1 MNKYISIL
9 TFLFLSGNALAF
21 TLSTQPPSKFSK
33 NEIIVNVAASNCA
46 QSVTAGEL
54 LNLVEK
60 AFDEHWNR
68 VATCALKLTRGTVMS
83 GVDVSNDDLTTA
95 VGKATAGTIL
105 IGCSDQVTGST
116 LGVGG
121 NTGIDT
127 GAVLINDSN
136 TNFANLSESDKVAT
150 IAHEI
155 GHAFGLGHSSDPVA
169 LMYYA
174 VGGTIR
180 EKLTLDDYDGCTYLY
195 PHDSPG
201 SCNSVNLISGDN
213 SKPSGGVGFFKFFL
227 VGLVLASI
235 FGKFLN
241 SSKR

>member
-1 MNKYISIL
+1 MNKIFLMVSFLLL
-9 TFLFLSGNALAF
+9 TVDAFAF
-21 TLSTQPPSKFSK
+21 TLTTQPPSKFSS
-33 NEIIVNVAASNCA
+33 NEVVVNVAANNCD

-60 AFDEHWNR
+60 AFDQHWNR
-68 VATCALKLTRGTVMS
+68 VATCALKLSRGSVLT
-83 GVDVSNDDLTTA
+83 GVDVSTDDLNAA
-95 VGKATAGTIL
+95 VVKAGAGTIL
-105 IGCSDQVTGST
+105 VGCSDQVTGST

-121 NTGIDT
+121 NTGQNT
-127 GAVLINDSN
+127 GALLINDSN
-136 TNFANLSESDKVAT
+136 TNFANLSETDKIAT

-201 SCNSVNLISGDN
+201 SCNSVSFITDDKSN
-213 SKPSGGVGFFKFFL
+213 PSGGVGFFSMFAI
-227 VGLVLASI
+227 GLLMASVLGRL
-235 FGKFLN
+235 FK
-241 SSKR
+241 SSKM

>member
-1 MNKYISIL
+1 MKILSII
-9 TFLFLSGNALAF
+9 FSMVLSAEVLAF
-21 TLSTQPPSKFSK
+21 TLSSQPPAKFSK
-33 NEIIVNVAASNCA
+33 NKIVINVASNDCT
-46 QSVTAGEL
+46 QSVTSGDL

-60 AFDEHWNR
+60 AADEHWNK
-68 VATCALKLTRGTVMS
+68 VATCALELERGS
-83 GVDVSNDDLTTA
+83 IQAGADVSGDDTTA
-95 VGKATAGTIL
+95 AIAKVIPGTIL
-105 IGCSDQVTGST
+105 IGCSTTVTGST

-121 NTGIDT
+121 NNGSDQGI
-127 GAVLINDSN
+127 VLLNDSN
-136 TNFANLSESDKVAT
+136 TRFSNLSETDKVAT

-201 SCNSVNLISGDN
+201 SCNSIAPISNDEN
-213 SKPSGGVGFFKFFL
+213 SPTGRVGFFIIFAI
-227 VGLVLASI
+227 GLLISLS
-235 FGKFLN
+235 FGRLF
-241 SSKR
+241 KR

>member
-1 MNKYISIL
+1 MKQIIFFSVL
-9 TFLFLSGNALAF
+9 VFSLEAFAF
-21 TLSTQPPSKFSK
+21 TLSNQPPLKFSTNK
-33 NEIIVNVAASNCA
+33 VVVNVAGNDCT

-60 AFDEHWNR
+60 AADEHWNR
-68 VATCALKLTRGTVMS
+68 VATCALELERGTVLT
-83 GVDVSNDDLTTA
+83 GVSVSNDDA
-95 VGKATAGTIL
+95 NAAIAKAGGSTIL
-105 IGCSDQVTGST
+105 VGCSDQVTGST

-121 NTGIDT
+121 NSGQNTGV
-127 GAVLINDSN
+127 VLINDSN
-136 TNFANLSESDKVAT
+136 TRFANLSETDKVAT
-150 IAHEI
+150 IAHEL

-201 SCNSVNLISGDN
+201 SCNSIAPIKDEDGSPGT
-213 SKPSGGVGFFKFFL
+213 KVGFFLMFAL
-227 VGLVLASI
+227 GLLISLT
-235 FGKFLN
+235 FGKIFR
-241 SSKR
+241 SQM